1 LEKRKILLH
10 TCCAPC
16 IGYVYQLLDNE
27 YSVVSYF
34 YNPNITPAS
43 EYEKRLQELQRFA
56 STKGFPVI
64 EGPGDTK
71 NWTQQVKKFR
81 FEGEKSVRCRECF
94 RIRLEETFRE
104 AQRQH
109 IGVVATV
116 LSISPH
122 KDSSMINEIGN
133 DLSERYGIM
142 FLEADFKKKD
152 GFKKSL
158 EISREY
164 GFYRQSY
171 CGCVYSRHEMYRS
184 RQKR

>member
-1 LEKRKILLH
+1 
-10 TCCAPC
+10 
-16 IGYVYQLLDNE
+16 
-27 YSVVSYF
+27 
-34 YNPNITPAS
+34 
-43 EYEKRLQELQRFA
+43 
-56 STKGFPVI
+56 
-64 EGPGDTK
+64 
-71 NWTQQVKKFR
+71 
-81 FEGEKSVRCRECF
+81 CRECF

-104 AQRQH
+104 AQRKH
-109 IGVVATV
+109 IGIVATV

-133 DLSERYGIM
+133 DLSEQYGIL

-184 RQKR
+184 RNKI